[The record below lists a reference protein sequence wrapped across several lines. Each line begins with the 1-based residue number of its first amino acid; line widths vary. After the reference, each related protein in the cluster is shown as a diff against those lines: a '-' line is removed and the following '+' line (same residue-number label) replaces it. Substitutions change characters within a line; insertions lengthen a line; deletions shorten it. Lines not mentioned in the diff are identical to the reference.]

1 MESTTCAVHQL
12 VHRTETA
19 DGLPDLAPAPT
30 SIKDQ
35 MPELAALLQQL
46 AASMGRDQVQAM
58 VKAATA
64 LRVAYDRDDFG
75 AVSQAYARGDG
86 WIDAAEGGCQVGVPK
101 PYMAAFARRHRQGVG
116 GVR

>member
-1 MESTTCAVHQL
+1 MESTTYAVHQS
-12 VHRTETA
+12 VHRTENV

-30 SIKDQ
+30 SIKEQ

-46 AASMGRDQVQAM
+46 AASMGCDAVQAM

-86 WIDAAEGGCQVGVPK
+86 WIDATEGGCQVGVPK
-101 PYMAAFARRHRQGVG
+101 AYMAAFARRHRQTG
-116 GVR
+116 GGAR